1 MNYFD
6 IHTHIAPNIDDGAR
20 SDEIALMMLKKEYDS
35 GVRNIILTPHFN
47 EEKDL
52 VRNVG
57 EALNRVQKLA
67 LSVSKDLKIYPGNEI
82 FYSSDLKQNL
92 RSGRAVTLADSKYIL
107 LEFHYDIKLEKMYSA
122 VNEALMAGFWPIIA
136 HAERY
141 ECLYKKDAVEHL
153 VNSGGYVQINA
164 DSIISGGFK
173 MSRFLKKMFKAD
185 LVSFVASDCHSVG
198 RRKPNIGKCAE
209 ILNKRYGE
217 DVTNKLL
224 FDNPMKII
232 NNQRI

>member
-20 SDEIALMMLKKEYDS
+20 SEEIALMMLKREYDS

-47 EEKDL
+47 EENGLTGNAEDM
-52 VRNVG
+52 
-57 EALNRVQKLA
+57 LNHVQKLA
-67 LSVSKDLKIYPGNEI
+67 ASISKDLKVYPGNEI

-92 RSGRAVTLADSKYIL
+92 RSGRAMTLAGSKYVL

-141 ECLYKKDAVEHL
+141 ECLYAKDAAEHI
-153 VNSGGYVQINA
+153 VNSGGYIQINA
-164 DSIISGGFK
+164 DSIISADFK
-173 MSRFLKKMFKAD
+173 TSRFVKRLIRND
-185 LVSFVASDCHSVG
+185 LVSFAATDCHSMG
-198 RRKPNIGKCAE
+198 RRLPNLDKCSR
-209 ILNKRYGE
+209 ILTKKYGE
-217 DVTNKLL
+217 DVCLNLL
-224 FDNPMKII
+224 VRNPEKII
-232 NNQRI
+232 ENKRI

>member
-6 IHTHIAPNIDDGAR
+6 IHTHIAPNVDDGAR
-20 SDEIALMMLKKEYDS
+20 NDEISLMMLKKEYDS

-52 VRNVG
+52 TENAE
-57 EALNRVQKLA
+57 EALNHVRKLA
-67 LSVSKDLKIYPGNEI
+67 SSVSKDLKVYPGNEV

-92 RSGRAVTLADSKYIL
+92 RSGRAVTLAGSKYIL

-153 VNSGGYVQINA
+153 VNSGGYIQINA
-164 DSIISGGFK
+164 SSIISADFK
-173 MSRFLKKMFKAD
+173 TSRFVKRLIRNG
-185 LVSFVASDCHSVG
+185 LVSFAATDCHSMG
-198 RRKPNIGKCAE
+198 RRLPNLDKCSK
-209 ILNKRYGE
+209 ILTKKYGE
-217 DVTNKLL
+217 EACKNLL
-224 FDNPMKII
+224 IRNPEKII